1 MSPETIPVGLLTS
14 ILDMLAVPELFE
26 IALPLCSICPHELKP
41 KKPMHT
47 RKIVFLT
54 KEMDP
59 FDNRLKIVEELFV
72 EKNVLL

>member
-1 MSPETIPVGLLTS
+1 VLLN
-14 ILDMLAVPELFE
+14 
-26 IALPLCSICPHELKP
+26 ICPHELKP
-41 KKPMHT
+41 NNPIQT

-59 FDNRLKIVEELFV
+59 VDNRLKIVEELFV

>member
-1 MSPETIPVGLLTS
+1 MSTSPTARPVGLVTVTDVVVLVAVV
-14 ILDMLAVPELFE
+14 AVP
-26 IALPLCSICPHELKP
+26 LCAICPHELKP

-59 FDNRLKIVEELFV
+59 VDNRFKIVEELFV
-72 EKNVLL
+72 ENVLL